1 MPSLKEIRGR
11 IGSIRNISQ
20 ITRAMELVAASRMKR
35 AQDAILAARPY
46 ADALH
51 SALSRVA
58 AAIDEEADPLL
69 ARRPVRRIG
78 VVVMT
83 TDRGLAGALDANTVR
98 SVLRF
103 IADRAPGGR
112 PRRRDGNGE
121 TDADEPVGPAE
132 IEAIT
137 VGRKGRDQL
146 RRAGVPIAAAFP
158 RLGDRPTFADVTP
171 IARLVTEDF
180 LSEKYDEIVVAY
192 AGFVS
197 TLTQRP
203 TIMTIL
209 PVPRPQDLSEEEAVT
224 NDEYLFEPSPEAV
237 LSRLL
242 PHYVAVDLYRAVL
255 ESNASEQ
262 SARMI
267 AMRNAT
273 DNANELIGDLTLV
286 YNKTRQAT
294 ITREMIE
301 IASGA
306 EALGG

>member
-11 IGSIRNISQ
+11 IGSIRNIAQ
-20 ITRAMELVAASRMKR
+20 ITRAMEMMAASRMKR

-46 ADALH
+46 SDELRE
-51 SALSRVA
+51 ALSRVA
-58 AAIDEEADPLL
+58 AAATEEADPLL
-69 ARRPVRRIG
+69 ARRPVNRIG
-78 VVVMT
+78 LIVLT
-83 TDRGLAGALDANTVR
+83 TDRSLAGALDSNVVR
-98 SVLRF
+98 TSLRW
-103 IADRAPGGR
+103 IAQRAQEAE
-112 PRRRDGNGE
+112 GE
-121 TDADEPVGPAE
+121 APVV
-132 IEAIT
+132 EAVS
-137 VGRKGRDQL
+137 VGRKGRDGL
-146 RRAGVPIAAAFP
+146 RRAGISIAAHFTN
-158 RLGDRPTFADVTP
+158 LGDRPAFSDVTP

-180 LSEKYDEIVVAY
+180 LAGRYDEIAVSY
-192 AGFVS
+192 TRFIS
-197 TLTQRP
+197 TLSQESVVRR
-203 TIMTIL
+203 IL
-209 PVPRPQDLSEEEAVT
+209 PVEQPDLEDSERST
-224 NDEYLFEPSPEAV
+224 NEDYLFEPSPAEV

-255 ESNASEQ
+255 EHNASEQ

-273 DNANELIGDLTLV
+273 DNANELIGDLSLV

>member
-46 ADALH
+46 SDELHDAL
-51 SALSRVA
+51 ARVTA
-58 AAIDEEADPLL
+58 TVGEEVDPLL
-69 ARRPVRRIG
+69 ARRPVKRVGLI
-78 VVVMT
+78 VMT

-98 SVLRF
+98 AALRYV
-103 IADRAPGGR
+103 AQHA
-112 PRRRDGNGE
+112 GNGGE
-121 TDADEPVGPAE
+121 RFE

-137 VGRKGRDQL
+137 VGRKGREQL
-146 RRAGVPIAAAFP
+146 RRAGVPIAAHFP
-158 RLGDRPTFADVTP
+158 RLGDRPSFSDVTP
-171 IARLVTEDF
+171 IARLVTDDF
-180 LSEKYDEIVVAY
+180 LAEKYDEISVVY
-192 AGFVS
+192 PQFVS
-197 TLTQRP
+197 TLTQRASVL
-203 TIMTIL
+203 TIL
-209 PVPRPQDLSEEEAVT
+209 PVRDPAALTGEEAERT
-224 NDEYLFEPSPEAV
+224 DEYLFEPSPEAV

-267 AMRNAT
+267 AMRSAT
-273 DNANELIGDLTLV
+273 DNASELIGDLTLV

>member
-1 MPSLKEIRGR
+1 MASLRDIRGR

-46 ADALH
+46 ADELH
-51 SALSRVA
+51 AALSRVA
-58 AAIDEEADPLL
+58 AAAGEEVDPLL
-69 ARRPVRRIG
+69 AHRPVRRIG
-78 VVVMT
+78 LIVMT

-98 SVLRF
+98 AALRF
-103 IADRAPGGR
+103 IAEHAPANGG
-112 PRRRDGNGE
+112 
-121 TDADEPVGPAE
+121 EPVE
-132 IEAIT
+132 VEAIT
-137 VGRKGRDQL
+137 VGRKGREQL
-146 RRAGVPIAAAFP
+146 RRAGVPIAAHFP
-158 RLGDRPTFADVTP
+158 RLGDRPGFSDVTP
-171 IARLVTEDF
+171 IARLVTQDF
-180 LSEKYDEIVVAY
+180 IEGKYDAISIVY
-192 AGFVS
+192 PRFVS

-203 TIMTIL
+203 EVLGVL
-209 PVPRPQDLSEEEAVT
+209 PVQPPAELDAEEAKKT
-224 NDEYLFEPSPEAV
+224 DDYLFEPSPEAV

-255 ESNASEQ
+255 EANASEQ

-267 AMRNAT
+267 AMRSAT